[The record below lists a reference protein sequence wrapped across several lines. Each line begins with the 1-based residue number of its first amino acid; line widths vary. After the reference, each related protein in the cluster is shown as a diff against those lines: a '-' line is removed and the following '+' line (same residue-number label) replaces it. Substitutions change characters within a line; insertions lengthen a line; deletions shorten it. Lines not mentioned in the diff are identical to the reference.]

1 MDVFMFRK
9 QMETILS
16 ERGTISK
23 TNKSY
28 PRFLHQL
35 MAEKL
40 NFENAVYFGNSNLGG
55 NLKISISLLIFDEN
69 SSDNFDW
76 TQKWIYFLL
85 KNCSHSC
92 NAISGVMAF
101 FHFPPRLELP
111 KKRTFNILY
120 LRKYL
125 A

>member
-1 MDVFMFRK
+1 MDFFMFGK

-40 NFENAVYFGNSNLGG
+40 NFENAVYIGNSNFGV
-55 NLKISISLLIFDEN
+55 NLKNSISLLFVGSQPE
-69 SSDNFDW
+69 
-76 TQKWIYFLL
+76 K
-85 KNCSHSC
+85 
-92 NAISGVMAF
+92 M
-101 FHFPPRLELP
+101 
-111 KKRTFNILY
+111 
-120 LRKYL
+120 
-125 A
+125 

>member
-1 MDVFMFRK
+1 MDFFMFGK

-16 ERGTISK
+16 ERGTIFK
-23 TNKSY
+23 TYKSY

-40 NFENAVYFGNSNLGG
+40 NFENAVYIGNSNLGG

-76 TQKWIYFLL
+76 TQKGIYFLV
-85 KNCSHSC
+85 KNCDHSC

-101 FHFPPRLELP
+101 FYFPPKVRIANINAL
-111 KKRTFNILY
+111 NILY